1 MLTDVVE
8 QVPFAGAEFAE
19 NPEPRCPCLL
29 LLDTSGSMAG
39 QPIDELNDGIASFKG
54 DLLSDAMA
62 AKRVEVGIIS
72 FGPVKVEADF
82 HTPDQFQPPRLAARG
97 DTPLGAAVERGLEL
111 LRQRKDTYR
120 QQGIAYFRPWVFLI
134 TDGAPTDDWRRAAE
148 LVRTGEEAKAFRFY
162 AIGVEKADMGV
173 LRQLSVREP
182 LKLKELRFRDYF
194 LWLSTSLRA
203 VSHSNPGEAVPLA
216 NPTGPKGWAVAD

>member
-1 MLTDVVE
+1 MTDVIE

-39 QPIDELNDGIASFKG
+39 RPIDELNDGIASFKG
-54 DLLSDAMA
+54 DLLADDMA
-62 AKRVEVGIIS
+62 SKRVEVAIVS
-72 FGPVKVEADF
+72 FGPVKVEAAF
-82 HTPDQFQPPRLAARG
+82 QTPDQFQPPRLAASG
-97 DTPLGAAVERGLEL
+97 DTPLGAAIEQGLDT
-111 LRQRKDTYR
+111 LRLRKDTYR

-134 TDGAPTDDWRRAAE
+134 TDGAPTDDWHRAAD

-173 LRQLSVREP
+173 LRQISVRDP

-203 VSHSNPGEAVPLA
+203 VSHSNPGEAVPLQ
-216 NPTGPKGWAVAD
+216 NPAGPKGWAVAD